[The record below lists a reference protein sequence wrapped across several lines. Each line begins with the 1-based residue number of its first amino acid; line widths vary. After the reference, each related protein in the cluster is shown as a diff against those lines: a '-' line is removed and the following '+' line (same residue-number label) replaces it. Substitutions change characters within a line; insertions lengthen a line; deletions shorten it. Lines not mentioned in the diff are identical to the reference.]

1 MIIEIALFLT
11 SLLFC
16 TSAYSNFVQ
25 LKRQEALEGM
35 LEEVIDDLEKTI
47 EDFNVIDSTGAFQ
60 ASDEVGSV
68 FEGLKEALK
77 KITKHTEK
85 ELVDGTKTN

>member
-1 MIIEIALFLT
+1 MIVEVILGI
-11 SLLFC
+11 SCLLLSA
-16 TSAYSNFVQ
+16 SAYSNFVQ
-25 LKRQEALEGM
+25 LRRQEALETL

-47 EDFNVIDSTGAFQ
+47 EDFNVVDSSGAFE

-68 FEGLKEALK
+68 FEGLKESLK
-77 KITKHTEK
+77 RITKHTEK